1 MAMALLA
8 ICLPGEAQKFLD
20 IYKNGNVV
28 SSVKAAY
35 VDSMVV
41 NESPDN
47 RYVYFFHDGKAFHHT
62 QTANIDSVKVYDLAK
77 EPLAYL
83 GIIGFNQKLYEKP
96 FGILYNKKVQTYKSF
111 VHRLTLKNGTLLY
124 YAVDHALDMLQS
136 QSFPSQVGSV
146 NLITF
151 TDGLDQGSLMMNGDY
166 TTDQQYLDEVSKRI
180 SEMKIKNL
188 PLTAYSLG
196 LRGSDVTDYELFQN
210 NLKKLA
216 SSPDKAF
223 EVRNMSAVRE
233 GLQNISDQIISIS
246 TKQTISLKI
255 PGQSNGTLIRFTFDG
270 SSAANSSMYI
280 EGTFNLSNRSLRNVT
295 YYGLRAENGETVQGK
310 QDGIFVT
317 FTFTGLQLADGNG
330 LIPTSNIRHYY
341 KSPSSSNWQENS
353 EFTPANNTQTSVTYS
368 GAVILFVLDCSS
380 SLGSQFSD
388 MKDYVNDFIDRV
400 ANYAAVDVERPFG
413 YVEYNGGMS
422 YFTCPDD
429 HHPHPIDLGL
439 PSGTKW
445 ACCNVDTDHPE
456 NQSPTNY
463 GGYYSW
469 GETVTKNSY
478 STYKSESLGSDI
490 AGTQYDVAH
499 VKLGGSWVM
508 PTEEQQDELINNCI
522 YEWTTVDAVNGGKFT
537 SKINYN
543 SIFLPAAGVR
553 DNAGIHDARERGAY
567 WSSTQDPSRA
577 NNAAEMFFSRDMTDW
592 NYGMRFY
599 GLSVRPVT
607 CNSLDLEL
615 STYSLT
621 LNEGE
626 ENIVSI
632 TFGSGSYSIEN
643 SDISVATA
651 SLSGSSVKVTAV
663 AAGTTTVTVTDLR
676 SGQTATIEVTVKVVP
691 TPIPYLTCPDDHH
704 PHLIDLGL
712 PSGTKWACCNVDT
725 DHPENQS
732 PTNYGGYYAWGET
745 ETKSTYNRS
754 TYKYYNNGDYV
765 SLGSDIGGTKY
776 DVAHVKWG
784 DPWVMPTEELLAELK
799 NNCTFTWT
807 TQNNVIGCEFTGPS
821 GGSIFLPA
829 AGDRQNSNLNYVGFR
844 GYCWS
849 STQDP
854 SRAYN
859 AIDMFFTSS
868 GTGWDLYPRYYGRNV
883 RPVVRY

>member
-463 GGYYSW
+463 GGYY
-469 GETVTKNSY
+469 
-478 STYKSESLGSDI
+478 
-490 AGTQYDVAH
+490 
-499 VKLGGSWVM
+499 
-508 PTEEQQDELINNCI
+508 
-522 YEWTTVDAVNGGKFT
+522 
-537 SKINYN
+537 
-543 SIFLPAAGVR
+543 
-553 DNAGIHDARERGAY
+553 
-567 WSSTQDPSRA
+567 
-577 NNAAEMFFSRDMTDW
+577 
-592 NYGMRFY
+592 
-599 GLSVRPVT
+599 
-607 CNSLDLEL
+607 
-615 STYSLT
+615 
-621 LNEGE
+621 
-626 ENIVSI
+626 
-632 TFGSGSYSIEN
+632 
-643 SDISVATA
+643 
-651 SLSGSSVKVTAV
+651 
-663 AAGTTTVTVTDLR
+663 
-676 SGQTATIEVTVKVVP
+676 
-691 TPIPYLTCPDDHH
+691 
-704 PHLIDLGL
+704 
-712 PSGTKWACCNVDT
+712 
-725 DHPENQS
+725 
-732 PTNYGGYYAWGET
+732 AWGET